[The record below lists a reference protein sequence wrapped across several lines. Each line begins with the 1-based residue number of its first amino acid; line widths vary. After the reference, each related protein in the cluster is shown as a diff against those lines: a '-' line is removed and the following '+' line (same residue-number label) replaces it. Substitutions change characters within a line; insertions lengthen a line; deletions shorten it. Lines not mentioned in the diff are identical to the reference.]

1 MLSDS
6 RASVT
11 AESVPEGARDI
22 AVEQSQVTRHASHV
36 ARHVTRHTSHVTRHT
51 SHVTRHTSHVTR
63 HTSHV
68 TRHTSHGILQ
78 LTKDVT
84 LDDYSETLAL
94 AAFPPALV
102 TILHQTFKNKAEK
115 QH

>member
-1 MLSDS
+1 MLSDW

-22 AVEQSQVTRHASHV
+22 AVEHSHAI
-36 ARHVTRHTSHVTRHT
+36 RC
-51 SHVTRHTSHVTR
+51 TSHVTR

-68 TRHTSHGILQ
+68 TRHTSHGIMQ

-84 LDDYSETLAL
+84 LDDYSEALAL

-102 TILHQTFKNKAEK
+102 AILHQTFKNKAET